1 MTIVTSR
8 PLRRKRPKPAQPA
21 GGLSDAVIIVGL
33 EEAVEALDEG
43 LAEGSD
49 GGAG

>member
-1 MTIVTSR
+1 MTPDEFATQLELLIER
-8 PLRRKRPKPAQPA
+8 ARA